1 MRSGPGP
8 RALNAVIGAPRA
20 NVGVLRAAFR
30 GPRWSQTGHAT
41 TGPAGVAGHCES
53 ANLSQRVAINL
64 LHSQCERFSGT
75 VRVGE
80 SVPVAHSESVREG
93 LGMRSH
99 IVAFQTRRPIVQPE
113 PRSSRGDRGFAF
125 LASCRR
131 DARPRR
137 SWTRSPREEWRVD
150 ARVGGRPI
158 ALSGPVLGGDWGE
171 RGRGAFNRNGDPFYR
186 RRENTNTSPSESAA
200 RRRALLLAN
209 LGHRC

>member
-99 IVAFQTRRPIVQPE
+99 FYLVANRRRGSVN
-113 PRSSRGDRGFAF
+113 RSPQGAIRGGFAVSPQKSERF
-125 LASCRR
+125 ARGACLSGALARARR
-131 DARPRR
+131 ERR
-137 SWTRSPREEWRVD
+137 ASSMSAAWDSSP
-150 ARVGGRPI
+150 
-158 ALSGPVLGGDWGE
+158 ALSPVPWGE
-171 RGRGAFNRNGDPFYR
+171 RNGEAFNCVPG
-186 RRENTNTSPSESAA
+186 
-200 RRRALLLAN
+200 
-209 LGHRC
+209 G

>member
-93 LGMRSH
+93 LGMRSPLYPSANSRLTQPALPKQERVFRFLRG
-99 IVAFQTRRPIVQPE
+99 IYGVLEWREARAAALSVAFSVGHFGQWRLI
-113 PRSSRGDRGFAF
+113 FALGLR
-125 LASCRR
+125 LAS
-131 DARPRR
+131 R
-137 SWTRSPREEWRVD
+137 SG
-150 ARVGGRPI
+150 ARVQSR
-158 ALSGPVLGGDWGE
+158 
-171 RGRGAFNRNGDPFYR
+171 RG
-186 RRENTNTSPSESAA
+186 
-200 RRRALLLAN
+200 LLVN
-209 LGHRC
+209 MTCS

>member
-41 TGPAGVAGHCES
+41 SGPAGVAGHCES

-93 LGMRSH
+93 LGMRSQ
-99 IVAFQTRRPIVQPE
+99 VTLRRK
-113 PRSSRGDRGFAF
+113 A
-125 LASCRR
+125 C
-131 DARPRR
+131 
-137 SWTRSPREEWRVD
+137 
-150 ARVGGRPI
+150 VGGGRKASVVTPSG
-158 ALSGPVLGGDWGE
+158 LSAFWPVRTLACGSPHSMVGKA
-171 RGRGAFNRNGDPFYR
+171 RKAFRHKP
-186 RRENTNTSPSESAA
+186 
-200 RRRALLLAN
+200 
-209 LGHRC
+209 